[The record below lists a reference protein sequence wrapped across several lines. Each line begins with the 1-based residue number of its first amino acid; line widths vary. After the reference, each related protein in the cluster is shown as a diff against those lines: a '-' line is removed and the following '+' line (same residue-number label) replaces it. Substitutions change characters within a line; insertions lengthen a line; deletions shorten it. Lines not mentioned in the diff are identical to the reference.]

1 MRTEN
6 VTNIATPKG
15 KLGIV
20 SLVKEEFAQ
29 LYLKE
34 REREGGRERERV
46 LCINSVRASDPT
58 INYLPKVK
66 LT

>member
-34 REREGGRERERV
+34 RERGREREREYYA
-46 LCINSVRASDPT
+46 LIQ
-58 INYLPKVK
+58 
-66 LT
+66 